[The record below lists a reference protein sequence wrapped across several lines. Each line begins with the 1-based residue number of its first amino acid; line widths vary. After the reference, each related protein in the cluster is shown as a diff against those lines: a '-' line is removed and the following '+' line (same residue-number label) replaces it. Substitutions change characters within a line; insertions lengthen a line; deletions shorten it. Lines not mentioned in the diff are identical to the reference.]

1 VPAVEQGIDE
11 WFDASSLDNE
21 KKAFAKINKAGME
34 EVVYIPTGFFYT
46 YQAWRKN
53 ITGIKAGPL
62 PWFSGVK
69 KA

>member
-1 VPAVEQGIDE
+1 
-11 WFDASSLDNE
+11 
-21 KKAFAKINKAGME
+21 ME